1 MNCEGTILVSLEST
15 EDELPTKGAYFR
27 STGKQDVEEAYF
39 QSAESEEE
47 LTCCS
52 TMAKV
57 SSALEVLQPISLI
70 LNPHFGWNGWI
81 GKGAYLFLLGFLWDP
96 ELYNLPE
103 PPARAA
109 FWVASGMV
117 LMSSFVTFFTTTDRN
132 PLIYVIREVA
142 VPASFPVMQMFLSRI
157 VCNGDGR
164 LWLYPAEECFT
175 FSHMVE
181 GAVGCFCF
189 GLLCF
194 MCLGFAMGNHI
205 DISVLLFKVVSSLCF
220 HFLLSKNMIEELS
233 LLLIVLPL
241 CVAGYI
247 VFVANVSSIAAA
259 KEQLLLFMNGDNKQ
273 ITIS

>member
-1 MNCEGTILVSLEST
+1 MNSNGDDTALVAMEVEMEETSSPEE
-15 EDELPTKGAYFR
+15 EDVSETYFR
-27 STGKQDVEEAYF
+27 SA
-39 QSAESEEE
+39 EEE
-47 LTCCS
+47 S
-52 TMAKV
+52 IWSNAMAKV

-132 PLIYVIREVA
+132 PLKKIIRASASPA
-142 VPASFPVMQMFLSRI
+142 VSFPAMQMFLSRI

-194 MCLGFAMGNHI
+194 MCLGFAMGSHTDTSI
-205 DISVLLFKVVSSLCF
+205 LLFKVVISLCF
-220 HFLLSKNMIEELS
+220 HLFLSRKMVQELA